1 MRKMN
6 KRKVLSIGT
15 GDFLLLIGA
24 AAIVCGIM
32 FIIKP
37 DGTLLGLSVDQLE
50 NSPFN
55 DFLIPGIILFAFNG
69 FLSTISS
76 FLLLINN
83 RFAGL
88 SVMFLGVVM
97 ILWIT
102 AQIYW
107 MGWGSWLQP
116 TFITVGVVEL
126 LIGFFLEAQ
135 YHDNWKMFGGRH
147 DSAAH

>member
-1 MRKMN
+1 MN

-24 AAIVCGIM
+24 SAIVCGIM

-37 DGTLLGLSVDQLE
+37 DGSLLGLSVDQLK

-55 DFLIPGIILFAFNG
+55 DFLIPGVILLVFNG

-76 FLLLINN
+76 FLLLINY

-88 SVMFLGVVM
+88 SVMFLGGVM
-97 ILWIT
+97 ILWIS

-116 TFITVGVVEL
+116 SFIAVGLIEL

-135 YHDNWKMFGGRH
+135 YHHNWKMFGRGQNTP
-147 DSAAH
+147 AH